1 MSSQTEIARVN
12 MIKQQLRT
20 NDVLDDDLL
29 RLIASIPRE
38 EFVPPEYRAF
48 AFADMH
54 IPIGHDQV
62 MMTPVE
68 ESQLLVSMNI
78 RPTDTVLEIGTGT
91 GYLTSLLAKLA
102 KRVIT
107 IDYYS
112 DFTEA
117 ARRRLTALD
126 IENVQFITGDACR
139 GWLDLAPYDV
149 IISTGGHKRLP
160 SLFVP
165 QLTPQG
171 RMFAIVGQAPV
182 MTGERCSLDANGHW
196 QKSMVF
202 ETCLPLLIDRG
213 DKGDFVF

>member
-38 EFVPPEYRAF
+38 EFVPPEFRAF

-68 ESQLLVSMNI
+68 ESQLLVAMKI

-91 GYLTSLLAKLA
+91 GYLTALLAKLA
-102 KRVIT
+102 KHVIT

-112 DFTEA
+112 EFTEA
-117 ARRRLTALD
+117 ARRRLTALGID
-126 IENVQFITGDACR
+126 NVQTITGDACR
-139 GWLDLAPYDV
+139 GWLELAPYDV
-149 IISTGGHKRLP
+149 IICTGGLKRLP
-160 SLFVP
+160 SIFAP
-165 QLTPQG
+165 QLLPQG
-171 RMFAIVGQAPV
+171 RLFAIVGQAPV
-182 MTGERCSLDANGHW
+182 MTGERCSFDATGHW
-196 QKSMVF
+196 QKSLVF
-202 ETCLPLLIDRG
+202 ETCLPLLIDRS